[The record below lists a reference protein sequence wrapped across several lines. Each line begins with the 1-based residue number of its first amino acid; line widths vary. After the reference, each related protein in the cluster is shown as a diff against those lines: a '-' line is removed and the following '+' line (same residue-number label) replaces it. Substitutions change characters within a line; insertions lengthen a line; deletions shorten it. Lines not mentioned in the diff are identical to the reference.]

1 MSLQNKRILLII
13 GGGIAA
19 YKSLELI
26 RRLRERGAAVR
37 AILTS
42 AGTEFVTPL
51 SVAALTGEPVH
62 QNLFDLT
69 VEAEMGHIALSRMAD
84 LVVVAPAT
92 ADLMAKMANGH
103 ANDLA
108 STTLLAT
115 DKRVLLAPAMN
126 VRMWNHAATVRNFSQ
141 LKQDGISFVGPNEG
155 DMACGEFG
163 PGRMAEPDEIVAAIA
178 KLLSVSAGP
187 LAGTRA
193 LVTAGPTRE
202 PIDPVRFIANR
213 SSGKQGYAIAAA
225 LAQAGAYTT
234 LISGPTEIA
243 APSSVKFVRIET
255 AREMLAACE
264 ASLPADIAVCTAAVA
279 DWRPMLAANSK
290 LKKKSDGATP
300 VLSLTENPDILSSL
314 ARHAAKR
321 PDLVIGFAAETDDLL
336 ANAQAKLA
344 RKGCDW
350 IVANDVSEN
359 SGVMGGD
366 NNTVHLITARG
377 IEDWPAMSKQDVAQR
392 LTQRIAE
399 TLGKRVA

>member
-1 MSLQNKRILLII
+1 
-13 GGGIAA
+13 
-19 YKSLELI
+19 
-26 RRLRERGAAVR
+26 
-37 AILTS
+37 
-42 AGTEFVTPL
+42 
-51 SVAALTGEPVH
+51 
-62 QNLFDLT
+62 
-69 VEAEMGHIALSRMAD
+69 
-84 LVVVAPAT
+84 
-92 ADLMAKMANGH
+92 
-103 ANDLA
+103 
-108 STTLLAT
+108 
-115 DKRVLLAPAMN
+115 
-126 VRMWNHAATVRNFSQ
+126 
-141 LKQDGISFVGPNEG
+141 
-155 DMACGEFG
+155 MACGEFG

-202 PIDPVRFIANR
+202 PIVPVRFIANR

-300 VLSLTENPDILSSL
+300 VLSLTENPDILSAL